1 MTRRTTAESRPRHEL
16 PLVDEAALAA
26 ARHADRLLAAAQA
39 GGHARWA
46 TFMEPIP
53 GRLRDDP
60 PAELRAVARRARAAF
75 GPKDSIRDVL
85 PDELALPFRDSIDRV
100 LAVLARAEADRA

>member
-1 MTRRTTAESRPRHEL
+1 VTRRTTGESRPRHEL
-16 PLVDEAALAA
+16 PVIDEAALAA

-46 TFMEPIP
+46 AFLEPIP

-75 GPKDSIRDVL
+75 GPKDSICDVL
-85 PDELALPFRDSIDRV
+85 PDELALPLRDALDRLLV
-100 LAVLARAEADRA
+100 VLARAEADRG